1 MTPKQVKT
9 VADRGHK
16 GADKDFSTVRFVQPV
31 KKKRK
36 RKLPKKQNRYNCK
49 LAHKRVAVEHTIAKS
64 EKYGIMENRFRNSLK
79 GYDRASSMISGLVK
93 FRIMRA
99 NGICRYSRNEHND

>member
-9 VADRGHK
+9 VADRGRK
-16 GADKDFSTVRFVQPV
+16 GADKDFSTARFVLLV

-36 RKLPKKQNRYNCK
+36 RKLPRKQNRYNRK
-49 LAHKRVAVEHTIAKS
+49 LAHKRVAVEHTIAKTK
-64 EKYGIMENRFRNSLK
+64 KYGIMKNRFRNSLK
-79 GYDRASSMISGLVK
+79 GYDMAASMVSGLVK

-99 NGICRYSRNEHND
+99 NGMS